1 METPAQTAARL
12 LGALRELTAQEGM
25 YLRGGYYDL
34 AVDIRRRAAPLVQQ
48 LSALAGQPDV
58 QSVQPEVR
66 ALVELGEAHAAFLR
80 GKMAELGA
88 EIRRTDQAR
97 QRLAQV
103 VPAYAPPA
111 GAALTRFEAA
121 G

>member
-12 LGALRELTAQEGM
+12 LGALQELTEQEGM

-34 AVDIRRRAAPLVQQ
+34 AGDIRRRTAPLVQQ
-48 LSALAGQPDV
+48 LVALADQPGV
-58 QSVQPEVR
+58 QDFQAEVR
-66 ALVELGEAHAAFLR
+66 TLVEQSERHSGFLR
-80 GKMAELGA
+80 EKMVELGA

-97 QRLAQV
+97 LRTAQV
-103 VPAYAPPA
+103 APAYTHPA
-111 GAALTRFEAA
+111 GAAVTRFEAA